1 MWVLTNDSILQDTQK
16 MVYNTLK
23 IVSLDRF
30 LAIPDE
36 VLSVEI
42 QEFIAYFWKIWGT
55 CNWIYNWN
63 LNNDYLQFNEY
74 NEFLSFYC

>member
-1 MWVLTNDSILQDTQK
+1 

-23 IVSLDRF
+23 IVSLDPF
-30 LAIPDE
+30 LAFPDE

-55 CNWIYNWN
+55 WNWNYNWN